1 VNIQEATNGNEAL
14 ELIST
19 FKPDLVILDVV
30 MPDKDGIDTALEIKS
45 KDEFKNTKFIF
56 LTNYGEDIL
65 KKLAKRQIKELLKN

>member
-1 VNIQEATNGNEAL
+1 
-14 ELIST
+14 
-19 FKPDLVILDVV
+19 

-65 KKLAKRQIKELLKN
+65 KEAGKEADKRGCSRIRCLRFL